1 VKIHLAQGRGREEK
15 KMNIRIVSRLPR
27 IPSGKI
33 IRLAFCVVLALL
45 LAGGAALMSGV
56 GTARAAF
63 PGENGKIAF
72 IRESGSDAH
81 IFTIKPDG
89 SGLTKIYTTPR
100 HDESLA
106 WSADGQKLAFDGLRN
121 GNWDIYTIYAD
132 GSHLKRIT
140 TSSAGDFSPSW
151 SPNGERIAFM
161 RQRGER
167 GPNTFC
173 QSCIYTIK
181 VDGTGSKRLTGHRGF
196 TSDPAWSPNGKKIA
210 FSNGNIYKMNSAD
223 GTNKRNLTKTSQ
235 IYENEP
241 NWSPDGRKIAYS
253 TQNPNTGN
261 ENVRTMNADG
271 TNQKNRTGRAGG
283 WAPVWSPD
291 GTKIAFLR
299 GYHIYKMNPNGTGVR
314 KLTSQYSD
322 FPDWQPLP

>member
-1 VKIHLAQGRGREEK
+1 MRTAESKEIN
-15 KMNIRIVSRLPR
+15 MRIFSRLPR
-27 IPSGKI
+27 IPTGKT
-33 IRLAFCVVLALL
+33 IRLAFCVVLALM
-45 LAGGAALMSGV
+45 LADGAASTSEE

-72 IRESGSDAH
+72 IRASGSDTRDTH
-81 IFTIKPDG
+81 IFTINPDG
-89 SGLTKIYTTPR
+89 SELTKIYTTPR
-100 HDESLA
+100 FVGSPA

-151 SPNGERIAFM
+151 SPNGERLAFV
-161 RQRGER
+161 RQGGER
-167 GPNTFC
+167 GPNTVC

-181 VDGTGSKRLTGHRGF
+181 VDGTGPKRLTGYRGF

-210 FSNGNIYKMNSAD
+210 YSNGNIYKMNSAD
-223 GTNKRNLTKTSQ
+223 GTNKRNLTKTSK

-241 NWSPDGRKIAYS
+241 NWSPDGKKIAYS
-253 TQNPNTGN
+253 TQNPNTGD
-261 ENVRTMNADG
+261 ENVHTMNADG
-271 TNQKNRTGRAGG
+271 TNQKKRTGRGGG
-283 WAPVWSPD
+283 WAPAWSPD

-299 GYHIYKMNPNGTGVR
+299 GYHIYKMNPNGTGLR
-314 KLTSQYSD
+314 KLTSQFSD
-322 FPDWQPLP
+322 VPDWQPLP

>member
-1 VKIHLAQGRGREEK
+1 MRTAESKE
-15 KMNIRIVSRLPR
+15 MNMRIFSRLPR
-27 IPSGKI
+27 IPTGKI
-33 IRLAFCVVLALL
+33 IRLAFCVVLALM
-45 LAGGAALMSGV
+45 LADGAASTSGV
-56 GTARAAF
+56 GTTRAAF

-72 IRESGSDAH
+72 IRDSGSDAH
-81 IFTIKPDG
+81 IFTINPDG
-89 SGLTKIYTTPR
+89 SELTKIYTTPR
-100 HDESLA
+100 HDGSPA

-121 GNWDIYTIYAD
+121 GNWDVYTIYAD

-151 SPNGERIAFM
+151 SPNGERIAFF

-167 GPNTFC
+167 GPNTVC

-181 VDGTGSKRLTGHRGF
+181 ADGTGSKRLTAHRGF

-223 GTNKRNLTKTSQ
+223 GTNKRNLTKTSK

-241 NWSPDGRKIAYS
+241 NWSPDGKKIAFS
-253 TQNPNTGN
+253 TQNPNTGDL
-261 ENVRTMNADG
+261 NVHTMNADG
-271 TNQKNRTGRAGG
+271 TNQKKRTGRAGG
-283 WAPVWSPD
+283 WAPAWSPD

-299 GYHIYKMNPNGTGVR
+299 GYHIYKMNPNGTGLR

-322 FPDWQPLP
+322 VPDWQPLP